1 MKNYDQVYVNGKF
14 FTSDEKK
21 LYADAMAVKDGLI
34 AWIGEAAELDT
45 TDEEVVDLQGKR
57 VLPGIIDSHMHP
69 VMLAANQ
76 RQIVCLPPY
85 INSIEELI
93 EAIKKAR
100 AAQGPKAWIF
110 GWGYD
115 EGKLKEGKTPS
126 RYDLD
131 AGADDVPVC
140 ILRSCGHMRC
150 INSKALEMAGINR
163 DTADP
168 EGGEIM
174 KDDQGEPTGVL
185 RENARFLL
193 SDILPKDSE
202 DAVIDNLVMLSEHLV
217 SQGITAV
224 GDMGNLDDTDYY
236 YVYQKARE
244 RGFLQRVSVFY
255 MLSLIHI

>member
-76 RQIVCLPPY
+76 RQSVCLPPY

-185 RENARFLL
+185 REA
-193 SDILPKDSE
+193 
-202 DAVIDNLVMLSEHLV
+202 
-217 SQGITAV
+217 G
-224 GDMGNLDDTDYY
+224 G
-236 YVYQKARE
+236 
-244 RGFLQRVSVFY
+244 
-255 MLSLIHI
+255 